1 MTMFRNAQLLAAAA
15 VAAVSAS
22 AVGATN
28 ARADAPA
35 FAYSF
40 NLGGFSDYRFR
51 GISQTAEEAAI
62 QGGVDLTYGIGYFG
76 VWASNLDF
84 GRTADTNRDIANG
97 EIDIYAGIKPV
108 LGPVT
113 FDLGVLYYAYPKGR
127 DTLNGL
133 NTNAV
138 GELNYLELKLGASAT
153 PVENLAVG
161 ATFFYSPDYT
171 LETGTVYTLEGTAG
185 YTLPK
190 VGVFVPTIGGRLGY
204 QVGTDNRYDK
214 VVQIANGEDSYLY
227 WDVGLTLAVEKIAFD
242 FRYIDTD
249 IKNNNA
255 AGGGVN
261 GFCKGPVAQC
271 DSTFV
276 ASVKITLP

>member
-1 MTMFRNAQLLAAAA
+1 MTTIRKIQLLAAAA
-15 VAAVSAS
+15 VGAVTAAAACVPSAL
-22 AVGATN
+22 A
-28 ARADAPA
+28 ADAPA

-51 GISQTAEEAAI
+51 GVSQTAEEPAI

-76 VWASNLDF
+76 IWASNLDF
-84 GRTADTNRDIANG
+84 GTTADTGKDIANA
-97 EIDIYAGIKPV
+97 EVDFYAGIKPV

-133 NTNAV
+133 NSNAV
-138 GELNYLELKLGASAT
+138 GDLDYVELKLGASAT
-153 PVENLAVG
+153 PIENLAVG

-171 LETGTVYTLEGTAG
+171 LETGSVYTIEGTIG

-190 VGVFVPTIGGRLGY
+190 VAMFVPTISGRYGY
-204 QVGTDNRYDK
+204 QKGSDAAYK
-214 VVQIANGEDSYLY
+214 VFGPANGQDSYSY

-242 FRYIDTD
+242 FRYVDTD
-249 IKNNNA
+249 ISNA
-255 AGGGVN
+255 GN
-261 GFCKGPVAQC
+261 WCTGPVAQC

-276 ASVKITLP
+276 GSVKITLP